1 MENQMF
7 TVGDVVELREE
18 EKNMLHWWKWR
29 THTFKVVEIDWKAYQ
44 FGRGKLELESLVDGW
59 VCYLYERNVQLVTP
73 RELVPLEDML

>member
-1 MENQMF
+1 MF
-7 TVGDVVELREE
+7 NIGDVVELREE

-29 THTFKVVEIDWKAYQ
+29 THTFKVVEIDWGIGVK
-44 FGRGKLELESLVDGW
+44 GRLELESLVDGW